1 MIDKTC
7 DNCKHAECEPFEVPC
22 TGCLDSGTLEFWEQ
36 AEKNCVD
43 CRYANLKAN
52 QDPCSKCVYTNTFAY
67 WEGVE
72 QEHDEDTEQA
82 QDNVNH
88 PKHYEGST
96 SLECIEVMELAFGKM
111 AVCDFCICNA
121 FKYLW
126 RYKNKNGTEDLDKAH
141 WYLRKA
147 EELAEYDI
155 DKERI
160 EKLLEVYNKHTEVE
174 VL

>member
-7 DNCKHAECEPFEVPC
+7 ENCKHSDLDLFEVPC
-22 TGCLDSGTLEFWEQ
+22 ISCLDGGSLPKWEQ
-36 AEKNCVD
+36 
-43 CRYANLKAN
+43 
-52 QDPCSKCVYTNTFAY
+52 
-67 WEGVE
+67 VE
-72 QEHDEDTEQA
+72 

-126 RYKNKNGTEDLDKAH
+126 RYKNKNGVEDLNKAH
-141 WYLRKA
+141 WYIRKA
-147 EELAEYDI
+147 EKLAEYDI

-160 EKLLEVYNKHTEVE
+160 EKLLEVYNKHTAG
-174 VL
+174 